1 MASEKQ
7 IEANRSNA
15 QRSTGPVTPEGK
27 AAASRNAF
35 KHGLRAR
42 NVMFGNDPRLEQFRH
57 DFDAEYQP
65 QTATEAALVEQMAV
79 AFFKRTHFEELEACW
94 EPQVQKWDFNPKLEI
109 IWRRFAALDR
119 AFNKALDQLP
129 KIRSSRTRPQLAKA
143 ERKAA
148 QVVIEAKSET
158 TAVNAES
165 SAPTPQP
172 AANPRLVFVGQR
184 RPEHHTPIS

>member
-7 IEANRSNA
+7 IEANRLNA
-15 QRSTGPVTPEGK
+15 QHSTGPVTPDGK
-27 AAASRNAF
+27 AASSRNAF

-42 NVMFGNDPRLEQFRH
+42 NVMFGNDPRLEQFRD

-109 IWRRFAALDR
+109 IWRRIAALDR
-119 AFNKALDQLP
+119 AFNKALDQLH
-129 KIRSSRTRPQLAKA
+129 KIRNARTRPQIAKTD
-143 ERKAA
+143 RKAA
-148 QVVIEAKSET
+148 EVVVEAKSERT
-158 TAVNAES
+158 TVETQS
-165 SAPTPQP
+165 SAPTTQP

>member
-27 AAASRNAF
+27 AAASQNAF

-42 NVMFGNDPRLEQFRH
+42 KVMFGNDPRLEEFRS

-79 AFFKRTHFEELEACW
+79 AFFKLTRFEELEACW
-94 EPQVQKWDFNPKLEI
+94 ESQVQQWDFNPKLEV
-109 IWRRFAALDR
+109 IWRRIATLDR
-119 AFNKALDQLP
+119 AFNKALDQLH
-129 KIRSSRTRPQLAKA
+129 KIRNSRTRPQTAKA
-143 ERKAA
+143 DRKAA
-148 QVVIEAKSET
+148 EVVVETKSERT
-158 TAVNAES
+158 TVETES
-165 SAPTPQP
+165 SAPTAQP
-172 AANPRLVFVGQR
+172 SANPRLVFVGQR
-184 RPEHHTPIS
+184 RPEHHTPAS